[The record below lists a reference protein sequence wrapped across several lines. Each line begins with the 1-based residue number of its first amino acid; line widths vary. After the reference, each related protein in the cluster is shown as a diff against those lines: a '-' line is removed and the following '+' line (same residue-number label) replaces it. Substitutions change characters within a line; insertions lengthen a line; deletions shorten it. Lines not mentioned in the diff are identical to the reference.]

1 MSGLKALILKRARV
15 LALSFIA
22 SIMVVQLLTGIFFD
36 AILDTIIFAILS
48 VLWKSEGSE
57 KSEDK

>member
-1 MSGLKALILKRARV
+1 MSGLKTLILKRARV

-36 AILDTIIFAILS
+36 AILDIIIFAILS

-57 KSEDK
+57 KKEQD